1 LLVPKRQLP
10 ASLGWSFAFGVPNLQ
25 IGNPRKTRL
34 TQRSQL
40 NTSIVLN
47 IIWISFFLAA
57 FCTAL
62 FKLVFLG
69 DQQVFAQ
76 IMEAMF
82 ALSKSAFEISLGLT
96 GVLALWLGIMR
107 IGEKSGFILL
117 LTQSLTP
124 LFSRLMPDVPKGH
137 PALGAIVMNISA
149 NALGLDN
156 AATPLGIKAMQE
168 LQTLNPHPETASNA
182 QILFLVINTA
192 GVTLF
197 PVTIFTYRAQLGAA
211 NPTDVFIPI
220 LIATYVGTMVGL
232 FTVAYVQKI
241 NLLDKVIVAYLGG
254 FTLVVGGILAY
265 FSSLPQQQMLEQ
277 SAIISNFILFS
288 LVITFIL
295 GAINKEINAYDAFIE
310 GAKEGFHTATTIIP
324 YLVAMLVAIGVFRAS
339 GALDLLADL
348 ARTIVHYF
356 MLDDRF
362 VDALPTALMKPFS
375 GSGARAMMIDTMKTM
390 GADSFAG
397 RLSSIVQGSTETT
410 FYVLAI
416 YFGSVGIKHIRHAAA
431 CGIIADFAG
440 IVASIFVAYWF
451 FG

>member
-1 LLVPKRQLP
+1 M
-10 ASLGWSFAFGVPNLQ
+10 
-25 IGNPRKTRL
+25 
-34 TQRSQL
+34 
-40 NTSIVLN
+40 LN
-47 IIWISFFLAA
+47 IIWIGFFLAA

-62 FKLVFLG
+62 IKLVFFG

-107 IGEKSGFILL
+107 IGEKSGFVLL

-124 LFSRLMPDVPKGH
+124 LFSRLMPEVPKGH
-137 PALGAIVMNISA
+137 PALGAMVMNISA

-168 LQTLNPHPETASNA
+168 LQTLNPNPETASNA
-182 QILFLVINTA
+182 QILFLVINTS

-211 NPTDVFIPI
+211 HPTDVFIPI
-220 LIATYVGTMVGL
+220 LIATYIGTMIGL
-232 FTVAYVQKI
+232 FAVAYVQKI
-241 NLLDKVIVAYLGG
+241 NLLDKVVMAYLGG
-254 FTLVVGGILAY
+254 FTLIVGSILVY

-277 SAIISNFILFS
+277 SALISNFILFS
-288 LVITFIL
+288 LVITFIV
-295 GAINKEINAYDAFIE
+295 GAIHKEINAYDAFIE
-310 GAKEGFHTATTIIP
+310 GAKEGFQTATTIIP

-348 ARTIVHYF
+348 ARYVVHYF

-375 GSGARAMMIDTMKTM
+375 GSGARAMMIDTMKTL

-397 RLSSIVQGSTETT
+397 RLSSIVQGSSETT

-431 CGIIADFAG
+431 CGIIADIAG

>member
-1 LLVPKRQLP
+1 
-10 ASLGWSFAFGVPNLQ
+10 
-25 IGNPRKTRL
+25 
-34 TQRSQL
+34 
-40 NTSIVLN
+40 VLN
-47 IIWISFFLAA
+47 IIWISFFLVA

-117 LTQSLTP
+117 LTKSLTP

-168 LQTLNPHPETASNA
+168 LQSLNPNPETASNA
-182 QILFLVINTA
+182 QILFLVINTSS
-192 GVTLF
+192 VTLF

-220 LIATYVGTMVGL
+220 LIATYMSTLAGL
-232 FTVAYVQKI
+232 LAVAFVQKI
-241 NLLDKVIVAYLGG
+241 NLLDKVIVAYLGS

-277 SAIISNFILFS
+277 SALISNFILFS

-295 GAINKEINAYDAFIE
+295 GAINKEINAYEAFIE
-310 GAKEGFHTATTIIP
+310 GAKEGFQTAITIIP

-348 ARTIVHYF
+348 ARAAVHYF

-362 VDALPTALMKPFS
+362 VEALPTALIKPFS
-375 GSGARAMMIDTMKTM
+375 GSGARAMMIDTMKTL

-440 IVASIFVAYWF
+440 VVASIFVAYWF